1 MDTNLKKST
10 KFTTPCGQ
18 LCATT
23 KINATGEATLG
34 AVLAG
39 TSLRGV
45 APCPASF
52 YCHAQSYLGN
62 RDCEVNGHGMHCA
75 LAEAT
80 VVAST
85 LINRREYSLKLRS
98 GLAIRNLL
106 LGQVEIL
113 TASLLTGPAR
123 QGNHKLKGGLSE

>member
-62 RDCEVNGHGMHCA
+62 RDCEVNGHGKHYAGRGNM
-75 LAEAT
+75 
-80 VVAST
+80 VAST
-85 LINRREYSLKLRS
+85 LTNRRECSLKLRS
-98 GLAIRNLL
+98 GLVIRNLL

-113 TASLLTGPAR
+113 TASI
-123 QGNHKLKGGLSE
+123 